1 MNAKEFILIDDNN
14 NYGEGE
20 VIGCRNCKYVEIK

>member
-14 NYGEGE
+14 NYGGE
-20 VIGCRNCKYVEIK
+20 VIRCRNCKYIETK